1 MSRTYEA
8 LRNGLDSDFQ
18 QVIQSL
24 QEIFVQVATKTQGR
38 ATHTYGVAARGEARI
53 IVPIGFPQTDFL
65 KAGNCYPVILRHSSP
80 GAQKDNRARDGAATS
95 LKFYNDTADP
105 AAPGFHDIMMNTGR
119 VLFVRSARAFLTMVT
134 TPNPDRVEKL
144 LKTCILDDD
153 ILSEGYRNSGSFTDF
168 YYHSQICYE
177 LTDTSGDMSY
187 LRYRLRNAD
196 RGPERGAYP
205 KSWQPE
211 GVTVYPPL
219 DGDPRSDTYLKQDF
233 LGRFQHEGVRYLL
246 QGQLRTGA
254 DPEAVDCSSVWD
266 EIRYPWVDL
275 ADIRLTE
282 ALPPEALDVLTFDAN
297 WTHSSIAIPLAT
309 TGLWPG
315 LQADNHASLGHAR
328 TLVYADARKA
338 RANSPQPH
346 NN

>member
-1 MSRTYEA
+1 MARTYEA
-8 LRNGLDSDFQ
+8 LTKGLDTDFQ
-18 QVIQSL
+18 QVIQQL
-24 QEIFVQVATKTQGR
+24 QEIFVRVATKTQGR

-53 IVPIGFPQTDFL
+53 IVPIGFPENDFL
-65 KAGNCYPVILRHSSP
+65 KAGNSYPVILRHSSP
-80 GAQKDNRARDGAATS
+80 GAQKDNRARDGAASS

-105 AAPGFHDIMMNTGR
+105 AAAGFHDIMMNTGR

-134 TPNPDRVEKL
+134 TPNPERVEKL
-144 LKTCILDDD
+144 LGPGILKDD
-153 ILSEGYRNSGSFTDF
+153 ILSEGYRNGGSFTDF

-177 LTDTSGDMSY
+177 LTDNSGTMSY
-187 LRYRLRNAD
+187 LRYRLVNGD

-233 LGRFQHEGVRYLL
+233 LGRFQHGGVHYLL
-246 QGQLRTGA
+246 QGQLRSGS
-254 DPEAVDCSSVWD
+254 DIEAVNCTSVWD
-266 EIRYPWVDL
+266 EVRYPWIDL

-282 ALPPEALDVLTFDAN
+282 ALPPEALDVLAFDAN

-328 TLVYADARKA
+328 SLVYADARKA
-338 RANSPQPH
+338 RAHAPQPH